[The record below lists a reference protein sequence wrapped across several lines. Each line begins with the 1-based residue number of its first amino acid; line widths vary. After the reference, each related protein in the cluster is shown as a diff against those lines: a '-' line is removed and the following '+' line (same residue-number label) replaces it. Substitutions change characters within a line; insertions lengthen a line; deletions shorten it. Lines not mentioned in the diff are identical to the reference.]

1 MIREAIGT
9 EPSHPKINKLTIS
22 GKTVNDPE
30 IITNELNKFFV
41 NAGKHVAAEISKTT
55 VVPESFIQAKNTPLL
70 EFSNTSPGEIVD
82 IIKGFQSKTSSD
94 IDGISMKLLK
104 VVAIEISSPLA
115 HIFNL
120 SLKKG
125 IFPSALKLSRVVP
138 IHKAG
143 KTDICDNYRP
153 IALLSSISK
162 ILEKVVS
169 LKLVNHLDYN
179 KLLSPK
185 QFGFQR
191 NRNTEQNLLNVVN
204 FISNAINQGK
214 FCVGIFLDLKKAFD
228 LCNHEILFKK
238 LENKCVKGKTLEW
251 FKSYLK
257 ERRQRVDVNGHKSA
271 EETIDMSVI
280 QGSILGPTLFL
291 IYIDDLPYSSLL
303 ETFLFADD
311 TQGLM
316 AGENLPELIDKVNV
330 ELKKWAQWFR
340 SNKMAVNTNNTKYL
354 IFHSNGKKINLGNK
368 SIIFDNNDHDSP
380 HDPGKISV
388 LERIHTNH
396 PNPSSRSYKLLG
408 ILFDENLN
416 FSFHISSL
424 KAKLSK
430 ALFCINR
437 VKHLVP
443 QKTLKTIYFS
453 LFHSHLLY
461 CPLIVSCASKSLID
475 KIFILQKKAIRA
487 ITLSPANTHTE
498 PLFLQ
503 LKILPYQKIF
513 DKQQLVFFHSI
524 YNNYA
529 PSSFANNWIK
539 NSDRNV
545 PHHLRNSDDYYV
557 PPAKLAFFTRFPL
570 YTLPKIW
577 NNAGL
582 ITLYKNPTT
591 FKIVLNEEL
600 QSGDE
605 TNRTHLPLPP
615 PPPPQPPPH
624 P

>member
-30 IITNELNKFFV
+30 IITNEFNKFFV

-143 KTDICDNYRP
+143 KTDLCDNYRP

-162 ILEKVVS
+162 ILEKIVS

-191 NRNTEQNLLNVVN
+191 NKNTEQFLLNVVN
-204 FISNAINQGK
+204 FLSNAINQGK
-214 FCVGIFLDLKKAFD
+214 FCIGIFLYLKKAFD
-228 LCNHEILFKK
+228 VCNHEILFKK
-238 LENKCVKGKTLEW
+238 LKSKGVRGKTLDW
-251 FKSYLK
+251 FKSYLQA
-257 ERRQRVDVNGHKSA
+257 RRQMVDVNGHKST

-280 QGSILGPTLFL
+280 QGSILRPTLFL

-303 ETFLFADD
+303 ETFLFAGD

-316 AGENLPELIDKVNV
+316 AGENLPELCGVEKVGTMV
-330 ELKKWAQWFR
+330 
-340 SNKMAVNTNNTKYL
+340 
-354 IFHSNGKKINLGNK
+354 
-368 SIIFDNNDHDSP
+368 
-380 HDPGKISV
+380 
-388 LERIHTNH
+388 
-396 PNPSSRSYKLLG
+396 
-408 ILFDENLN
+408 
-416 FSFHISSL
+416 
-424 KAKLSK
+424 
-430 ALFCINR
+430 
-437 VKHLVP
+437 
-443 QKTLKTIYFS
+443 QK
-453 LFHSHLLY
+453 
-461 CPLIVSCASKSLID
+461 
-475 KIFILQKKAIRA
+475 Q
-487 ITLSPANTHTE
+487 
-498 PLFLQ
+498 
-503 LKILPYQKIF
+503 
-513 DKQQLVFFHSI
+513 
-524 YNNYA
+524 
-529 PSSFANNWIK
+529 
-539 NSDRNV
+539 
-545 PHHLRNSDDYYV
+545 
-557 PPAKLAFFTRFPL
+557 
-570 YTLPKIW
+570 
-577 NNAGL
+577 
-582 ITLYKNPTT
+582 
-591 FKIVLNEEL
+591 
-600 QSGDE
+600 
-605 TNRTHLPLPP
+605 
-615 PPPPQPPPH
+615 
-624 P
+624 

>member
-1 MIREAIGT
+1 ME
-9 EPSHPKINKLTIS
+9 KI
-22 GKTVNDPE
+22 
-30 IITNELNKFFV
+30 
-41 NAGKHVAAEISKTT
+41 
-55 VVPESFIQAKNTPLL
+55 
-70 EFSNTSPGEIVD
+70 
-82 IIKGFQSKTSSD
+82 
-94 IDGISMKLLK
+94 
-104 VVAIEISSPLA
+104 
-115 HIFNL
+115 
-120 SLKKG
+120 
-125 IFPSALKLSRVVP
+125 
-138 IHKAG
+138 
-143 KTDICDNYRP
+143 
-153 IALLSSISK
+153 
-162 ILEKVVS
+162 VS

-191 NRNTEQNLLNVVN
+191 NKNTEQNLLNV
-204 FISNAINQGK
+204 GK
-214 FCVGIFLDLKKAFD
+214 FYVGIFLDLKKAFD
-228 LCNHEILFKK
+228 VCNHEILFKK
-238 LENKCVKGKTLEW
+238 LKSKGVRGKTLDW
-251 FKSYLK
+251 FKSYLQA
-257 ERRQRVDVNGHKSA
+257 RRQIVDVNGHKST

-340 SNKMAVNTNNTKYL
+340 SNKMAVNTNKTKYL

-368 SIIFDNNDHDSP
+368 SIIFDSNDPDSP

-396 PNPSSRSYKLLG
+396 PDPSSRSYKLLG
-408 ILFDENLN
+408 ILFDENIT
-416 FSFHISSL
+416 FSYHVNSL

-437 VKHLVP
+437 VKNLVP

-487 ITLSPANTHTE
+487 ITHSAANTHTE

-503 LKILPYQKIF
+503 LKILPYKKIIY
-513 DKQQLVFFHSI
+513 KQQLLFFHSI
-524 YNNYA
+524 HNKNA
-529 PSSFANNWIK
+529 PSSFANIWIK

-545 PHHLRNSDDYYV
+545 PHHLRNSDDFYV
-557 PPAKLAFFTRFPL
+557 PPANLTFFTRFPL
-570 YTLPKIW
+570 YTLPKTW

-582 ITLYKNPTT
+582 ITLYNNPTT
-591 FKIVLNEEL
+591 FKIAVNEEL
-600 QSGDE
+600 LSGDE
-605 TNRTHLPLPP
+605 TAANRSVIC
-615 PPPPQPPPH
+615 
-624 P
+624 